1 MSDKKI
7 LSIGEILWDLF
18 PDGEKLGGAPANF
31 ACHAAI
37 QDNNVC
43 MLSAVGRDAQGDEAR
58 RILDAYAIDCS
69 LIQSI
74 QSAPTGMV
82 SVKVDAAGRPEF
94 AIHDN
99 SAWDQIVWS
108 QELESCID
116 QFDAIYFGT
125 LAQRSIVTRETIRK
139 TAERAK
145 QKGVLRV
152 FDVNL
157 RSPFFNDTIIRE
169 SIEWSSILKLSD
181 EELERVAVACNI
193 PAQSN
198 DESKL
203 KHLLNQFE
211 LDLVA
216 MTCGPDGAILVSKH
230 EMIDEPGIPTTVV
243 DTVGAGDSFT
253 AALVTGWLRGDSL
266 ASIARYACETAS
278 ATCSHR
284 GAVPQPNFLYPQ
296 PNR

>member
-82 SVKVDAAGRPEF
+82 SVQVDAAGRPEF

-99 SAWDQIVWS
+99 SAWDQIAWS

>member
-82 SVKVDAAGRPEF
+82 SVQVDAAGRPEF

>member
-18 PDGEKLGGAPANF
+18 PDGKKFGGAPANF

-37 QDNNVC
+37 QNNIVS

-58 RILDAYAIDCS
+58 RILEAYAIDCS
-69 LIQSI
+69 LLQSNH
-74 QSAPTGMV
+74 QAPTGMV
-82 SVKVDAAGRPEF
+82 SVDIDAAGKPRF
-94 AIHDN
+94 AIHEN

-125 LAQRSIVTRETIRK
+125 LAQRSSVTRETIRR
-139 TAERAK
+139 TLVRAK
-145 QKGVLRV
+145 QKGILRV

-181 EELERVAVACNI
+181 EELERVALACDI
-193 PAQSN
+193 PAQFN

-203 KHLLNQFE
+203 KQLLNQFD

-216 MTCGPDGAILVSKH
+216 MTCGPDGAVLVSKL
-230 EMIDEPGIPTTVV
+230 EMLVEPGIPTTVV

-284 GAVPQPNFLYPQ
+284 GAVP
-296 PNR
+296 

>member
-1 MSDKKI
+1 MIDKKI
-7 LSIGEILWDLF
+7 LTIGEVLWDLF
-18 PDGEKLGGAPANF
+18 PDGEKFGGAPANF

-37 QDNNVC
+37 QNNNVC
-43 MLSAVGRDAQGDEAR
+43 ILSAVGRDAQGDEAR
-58 RILDAYAIDCS
+58 RILEAYAIDCS
-69 LIQSI
+69 LIQSN
-74 QSAPTGMV
+74 QLTPTGMV
-82 SVKVDAAGRPEF
+82 SVQVDAAGRPRF
-94 AIHDN
+94 SIHDN

-139 TAERAK
+139 TAVRAE
-145 QKGVLRV
+145 QKGILRV

-157 RSPFFNDTIIRE
+157 RSPCFNDTIIRE
-169 SIEWSSILKLSD
+169 SIEQSSILKLSD
-181 EELERVAVACNI
+181 EELERVAVACHI
-193 PAQSN
+193 PVQL
-198 DESKL
+198 DVESQL
-203 KHLLNQFE
+203 KQLLNQFD

-216 MTCGPDGAILVSKH
+216 MTRGPDGAVLVSKF

-284 GAVPQPNFLYPQ
+284 GAVPQPKFP
-296 PNR
+296 